1 MTVLVLG
8 ASGATGRQLVAQ
20 LLARGESVRVVV
32 RPGSEFPEALLR
44 DARLT
49 LVRAE
54 FLALTD
60 DEIAELV
67 AGCRAVASCLGHRL
81 SLKGI
86 YAPPRRL
93 VTESVRCVYAAVKR
107 NAAAAPVKFVLMN
120 TTGNSNRDIRERVS
134 FAQTCVITL
143 LRLLLPPHVDNEKA
157 ADFLRLEVGPGN
169 HRLEWVA
176 VRPDALTN
184 EEAVSQYQVYA
195 SPIRSAIFNAG
206 KTSRINVGHFMAEL
220 ITRDDLWN
228 QWRGQMPVIYNADHG
243 EEQRD

>member
-8 ASGATGRQLVAQ
+8 ASGATGRRLVAQ
-20 LLARGESVRVVV
+20 LLARGESVRIVV
-32 RPGSEFPEALLR
+32 RPDSEFPEALLR

-81 SLKGI
+81 SLQGI
-86 YAPPRRL
+86 YAQPRRL
-93 VTESVRCVYAAVKR
+93 VTESVRCVYKAVKR
-107 NAAAAPVKFVLMN
+107 NAAATPVKFVLMN
-120 TTGNSNRDIRERVS
+120 TTGNSNRDIPERVS
-134 FAQTCVITL
+134 FAQTCVIAL
-143 LRLLLPPHVDNEKA
+143 LRLLLPPHVDNEQA
-157 ADFLRLEVGPGN
+157 ADFLRLEVRPGN
-169 HRLEWVA
+169 QYLEWVT

-184 EEAVSQYQVYA
+184 EEEVSQYQVYP
-195 SPIRSAIFNAG
+195 SPLRSAIFDAG

-228 QWRGQMPVIYNADHG
+228 QWRGQMPVIYNTDHG